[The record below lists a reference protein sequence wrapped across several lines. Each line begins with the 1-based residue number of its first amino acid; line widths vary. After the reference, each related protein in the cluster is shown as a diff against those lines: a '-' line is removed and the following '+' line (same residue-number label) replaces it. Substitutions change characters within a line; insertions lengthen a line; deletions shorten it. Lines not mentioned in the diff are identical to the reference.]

1 MTRITYRLN
10 GVSNQ
15 LVVQQNSNF

>member
-1 MTRITYRLN
+1 MN

-15 LVVQQNSNF
+15 LMWATK